1 MTTQQA
7 VPARR
12 PGKLKIWM
20 QAVRIFSFTASVI
33 PIAAGGAL
41 ALVDDA
47 FDPLLF
53 LVMLVAGVATHAGC
67 NMAND
72 YYDHKKGVDTQESIG
87 PSRVIQQELLTPE
100 QVKRGMI
107 VAFAI
112 ATLLGLFVVASAGWP
127 ILVVALLS
135 LGAAFFYTAGP
146 KPLGYIALGE
156 VTVYLFMGLAMV
168 MGAYYVLAERVTW
181 PSFFVGSAIGLMA
194 AAVLHANNIRD
205 IALDRRAGKATL
217 ATIFGR
223 SFANREYLLLLIAV
237 YLCIVVLVAYDLDF
251 WPTLIVFATVPVAVR
266 LVKLSYS
273 DADGPALNPLLRK
286 SAGLHLRFGTL
297 LVVGLLLSALG

>member
-1 MTTQQA
+1 MTTKQA
-7 VPARR
+7 IPAPR
-12 PGKLKIWM
+12 PSKLKIWM
-20 QAVRIFSFTASVI
+20 QAVRIFSFTTSVI

-41 ALVDDA
+41 AVIDDA

-87 PSRVIQQELLTPE
+87 PSRVIQQGLLTPE

-107 VAFAI
+107 TAFVI
-112 ATLLGLFVVASAGWP
+112 ATVLGLIVVASSGWP
-127 ILVVALLS
+127 ILLVALLS
-135 LGAAFFYTAGP
+135 LGAAYFYTAGP

-156 VTVYLFMGLAMV
+156 VTVFLFMGLAMV
-168 MGAYYVLAERVTW
+168 MGSYYVLADQVTW
-181 PSFFVGSAIGLMA
+181 PSFFVGSAIGLMV

-223 SFANREYLLLLIAV
+223 SFANREYLLLLIGM
-237 YLCIVVLVAYDLDF
+237 YLFIIVLVAYDRVF
-251 WPTLIVFATVPVAVR
+251 WPTLIVFATAPVAVR
-266 LVKLSYS
+266 LVKLCFSEVE
-273 DADGPALNPLLRK
+273 GQALNPLLRK

-297 LVVGLLLSALG
+297 LVVGLLLSAMI